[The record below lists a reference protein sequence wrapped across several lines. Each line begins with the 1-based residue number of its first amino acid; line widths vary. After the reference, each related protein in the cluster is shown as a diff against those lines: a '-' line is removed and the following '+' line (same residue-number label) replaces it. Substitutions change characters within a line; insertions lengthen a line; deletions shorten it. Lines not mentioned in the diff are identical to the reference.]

1 MPEKLESFRDFLAT
15 QGGKLTNVRKA
26 VLQAILGL
34 HEHFTADELFDRIKA
49 RGDKVSR
56 ASVYRSLDLLV
67 ASNLLRKVDLGENRS
82 YYEQHFDTHHHLVC
96 VNCGQVMEISAEP
109 WVALEDELSKRYQ
122 FSTGGLPQKILG
134 WCRECSASQ
143 AEEDG
148 AVKLKFTKSLT
159 LAEMKKGAR
168 GRVGQITGGAQA
180 VKRLQALGIVPGK
193 KIVKVSEMP
202 FHGPVVVDV
211 EQTQVALG
219 FGLAKKV
226 IVEVGDENPAGR

>member
-1 MPEKLESFRDFLAT
+1 MPEKLDSFRDFLAT
-15 QGGKLTNVRKA
+15 HGGKLTNVRKA

-56 ASVYRSLDLLV
+56 ASIYRSLDLLV

-96 VNCGQVMEISAEP
+96 VNCGGVTEISAEP
-109 WVALEDELSKRYQ
+109 WETLQEELFKRYQ
-122 FSTGGLPQKILG
+122 FSTEGLPQKVLG
-134 WCRECSASQ
+134 WCQECSAGQ
-143 AEEDG
+143 LEEEG
-148 AVKLKFTKSLT
+148 TGKVTFKSKT
-159 LAEMKKGAR
+159 LAETKKGMRAR
-168 GRVGQITGGAQA
+168 VRQITGGTQA
-180 VKRLQALGIVPGK
+180 VKRLQALGILPGK
-193 KIVKVSEMP
+193 EIVKVSEMP
-202 FHGPVVVDV
+202 FHGPVVVNV

-226 IVEVGDENPAGR
+226 IVEVEDEDPAGR